1 MRAFALAHFFHSKQS
16 MSIAKGD
23 AVPALRGHGKLA
35 ATSEIHIFLA
45 PVLEDPDSEAGRAVV
60 RKYKDAVSLWNAQEL
75 PRLKQR
81 DGGVLEHGDR
91 AVEHGPMK
99 APVLTLVFRD
109 GAGEKPL
116 TVCQSARYVYCNDVR
131 RVQELCHED
140 AAFFAAQGLEVIR
153 EKIEATAHGIDGVP
167 QTSAEAVR
175 YPHLYFEFHIK
186 VQRHDASGEPLPVTA
201 QEEAELRAVAN
212 TLSRDLNVPIP
223 LSYNREKNENNRDNG
238 GCQRFL
244 NVRFYGLGMQEIKPK
259 LERIYEAI
267 KRDQRYSVLKTIS
280 EYVWYDTNKAM
291 DKGWIDYAPDE
302 LAALQQRLAAQ

>member
-1 MRAFALAHFFHSKQS
+1 
-16 MSIAKGD
+16 MSIDSGDRVPELKGT
-23 AVPALRGHGKLA
+23 GKLA
-35 ATSEIHIFLA
+35 ACSEIHIFMA
-45 PVLEDPDSEAGRAVV
+45 PVLSSTADNYETVVERYKRAVQ
-60 RKYKDAVSLWNAQEL
+60 RWNEEQL
-75 PRLKQR
+75 PRLQKR
-81 DGGVLEHGDR
+81 DEGRVTH
-91 AVEHGPMK
+91 VEMK
-99 APVLTLVFRD
+99 APVLTLIFRD
-109 GAGEKPL
+109 GKGENPV
-116 TVCQSARYVYCNDVR
+116 TVCQSARYVFCNDVA
-131 RVQELCHED
+131 RVQQLCHED
-140 AAFFAAQGLEVIR
+140 AEFFAAQGLEVIR

-201 QEEAELRAVAN
+201 EEEAELRAVAN